1 MWRMERYA
9 ANRLPGRWACRCV
22 HEIGHQP
29 ASGNCFGLV
38 SGRMELPDPHALV
51 TLLTAVVAF
60 YLYTR
65 SWMRVEMVSVLLLLA
80 LLVIF
85 HFFPFVSRDARL
97 TEVEVL
103 GSFGHPALVAICC
116 LMILARGLTVTGALE
131 PLVRL
136 LARLWG
142 VNATLG
148 LLVSIVVGGAARA
161 FVNDTPPT

>member
-38 SGRMELPDPHALV
+38 SGRMALPDPHALV

-65 SWMRVEMVSVLLLLA
+65 SWMRVEMVSVMLPLA
-80 LLVIF
+80 SVDIYHLVQFISSE
-85 HFFPFVSRDARL
+85 PRL
-97 TEVEVL
+97 TREEMF
-103 GSFGHPALVAICC
+103 STCSPPALVS
-116 LMILARGLTVTGALE
+116 V
-131 PLVRL
+131 
-136 LARLWG
+136 
-142 VNATLG
+142 
-148 LLVSIVVGGAARA
+148 
-161 FVNDTPPT
+161 